1 MPNIEKGTSSDSMY
15 VQLSD
20 EPVSYSVELSPDIII
35 DVTEDNTVV
44 GIDIQYVSE
53 VLVERVQHAESP
65 AAANKLDYSLQ
76 LVGV

>member
-53 VLVERVQHAESP
+53 VLERVQHTESP